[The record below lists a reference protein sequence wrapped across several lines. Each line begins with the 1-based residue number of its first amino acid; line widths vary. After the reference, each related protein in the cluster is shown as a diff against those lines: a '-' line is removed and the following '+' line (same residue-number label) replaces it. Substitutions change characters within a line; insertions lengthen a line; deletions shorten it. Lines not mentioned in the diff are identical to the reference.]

1 MVLFLFICLVGGLPL
16 AALLY
21 CLFCDYCD
29 VSGFV
34 VWVLV
39 LRFGGLA
46 LIAICMLIGFVV
58 DADVCGYYDFINSV
72 V

>member
-1 MVLFLFICLVGGLPL
+1 M
-16 AALLY
+16 
-21 CLFCDYCD
+21 
-29 VSGFV
+29 
-34 VWVLV
+34 V

-58 DADVCGYYDFINSV
+58 NADVCGYYDFINSV

>member
-1 MVLFLFICLVGGLPL
+1 M
-16 AALLY
+16 
-21 CLFCDYCD
+21 
-29 VSGFV
+29 
-34 VWVLV
+34 V

-58 DADVCGYYDFINSV
+58 GADVCGYYDFINSV